1 MIEELI
7 RRLQER
13 KLSEAEEEKLILE
26 MKQAKEVIIKNTIAR
41 QIEEAKQKE
50 IAKDEDRMKMLKII
64 DEEISDRKKK
74 NRRLEKTWN
83 IISIILTF
91 FAVGT
96 AIGNTILVGM
106 STLPFVLE
114 AVIAVLGVF
123 VPIGLCVPIAKML
136 AKSLTKKSKIND
148 IEIAKLTKEKE
159 LLIDDVKV
167 DLEKLLLNNIKLT
180 NLDKNIKFEDIK
192 AYISGD
198 DLTI

>member
-1 MIEELI
+1 M
-7 RRLQER
+7 
-13 KLSEAEEEKLILE
+13 
-26 MKQAKEVIIKNTIAR
+26 
-41 QIEEAKQKE
+41 
-50 IAKDEDRMKMLKII
+50 
-64 DEEISDRKKK
+64 
-74 NRRLEKTWN
+74 
-83 IISIILTF
+83 
-91 FAVGT
+91 
-96 AIGNTILVGM
+96 
-106 STLPFVLE
+106 E

-180 NLDKNIKFEDIK
+180 NLDKNIKFEDVK